1 MQLFCRQAMIL
12 RWTYSFL
19 HLSLIQYIAVSGKK
33 DLDLYCGACKA
44 IVNEVEYI
52 VNKVDPKKTI
62 DVGTFRLDPN
72 GKQKSSKVSYA
83 RSEGHLTEVLESVC
97 TELSSDYV
105 RNKDKETGRMSLKR
119 MVTRDGNMA
128 SDVDFQALMQN
139 AQNAGDKP
147 PDTDSKQV
155 KFACESIIED
165 HEDEFVALFA
175 KGDKNIIEKVCR
187 DLGEYC
193 KDEQTKDEL

>member
-83 RSEGHLTEVLESVC
+83 RSEIHLTELLEDVC
-97 TELSSDYV
+97 SKMNGYAESKSDSGKREYV
-105 RNKDKETGRMSLKR
+105 RTSS
-119 MVTRDGNMA
+119 RDGEA
-128 SDVDFQALMQN
+128 IALN
-139 AQNAGDKP
+139 NISISGDI
-147 PDTDSKQV
+147 SK
-155 KFACESIIED
+155 KLKYACESIIED